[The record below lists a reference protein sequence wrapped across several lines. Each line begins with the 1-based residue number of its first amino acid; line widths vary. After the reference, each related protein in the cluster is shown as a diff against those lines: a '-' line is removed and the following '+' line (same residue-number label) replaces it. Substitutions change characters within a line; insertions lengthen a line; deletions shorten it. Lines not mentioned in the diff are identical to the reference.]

1 MTYEKADAIGYA
13 YYIPD
18 GERLM
23 DVLVGL
29 RMCESHKAAK
39 AIVRSG
45 GVRVGGREERDPVF
59 ALEGQGRRYRVA
71 IGSGVGLV
79 ASGATAKTHE
89 VVVR

>member
-1 MTYEKADAIGYA
+1 MVYEKADACGYA
-13 YYIPD
+13 YYVPD

-29 RMCESHKAAK
+29 RMCESHKEAK
-39 AIVRSG
+39 VLVRGG
-45 GVRVGGREERDPVF
+45 GVRVGGREERDPVVT
-59 ALEGQGRRYRVA
+59 LDEPGRRYKVA
-71 IGSGVGLV
+71 IGNGVGLV